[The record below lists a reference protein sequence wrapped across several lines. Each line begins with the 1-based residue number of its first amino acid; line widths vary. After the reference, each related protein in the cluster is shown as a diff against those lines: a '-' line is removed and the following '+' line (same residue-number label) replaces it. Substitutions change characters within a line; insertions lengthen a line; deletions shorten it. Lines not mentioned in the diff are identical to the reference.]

1 MTLLVRTT
9 SEPAG
14 FAALLNNA
22 IWTIDKDQPVNHVQT
37 MEQVIVDSKTGGAV
51 VTTMMGSFAGLAL
64 AMAMAGVF
72 GVVAYTVQQRIH
84 EIGIRMAL
92 GAHRNDI
99 LRMVARK
106 GVVLAAIG
114 AGIGLALSAPLVWLP
129 TGMAPSLALNRR
141 ASIFL
146 AAGVLIWLVA
156 VLASYIPARRAARLD
171 PMMALRHE

>member
-1 MTLLVRTT
+1 VIGD
-9 SEPAG
+9 S
-14 FAALLNNA
+14 
-22 IWTIDKDQPVNHVQT
+22 QT
-37 MEQVIVDSKTGGAV
+37 AGAV

-84 EIGIRMAL
+84 EIGIRLAL
-92 GAHRNDI
+92 GAQKNDV
-99 LRMVARK
+99 LRMVTRK
-106 GVVLAAIG
+106 GVVLG
-114 AGIGLALSAPLVWLP
+114 GIGVGIGVALSAPLVWLP
-129 TGMAPSLALNRR
+129 TGMAPSLPVNQR

-156 VLASYIPARRAARLD
+156 VLASYIPARRAANVD